1 MPLSTALIPLALFI
15 AVATRSRG
23 SDECVARNFGHGSV
37 VCECNST
44 HCDSIGSDT
53 LPALGQFLSFTS
65 SKAGSRLQRGQGQ
78 VQKNSTG
85 AVLRLTVVPYQKYQR
100 IRGFGGAMTDSAAI
114 NILSLSPRTQ
124 DQLLRQYFSTFH
136 VNGTNLDTNM
146 KIPLLQR
153 AQALSP
159 RPLSLLA
166 SAWSA
171 PAWLKTN
178 SALTGKGSLKGQPGG
193 KEHKTWAKYYV
204 RFLEEYAKY
213 NLSFWAVT
221 TGNEPS
227 AGQMTNYSFQALGFT
242 AEEQR
247 DWVGLDLGPALH
259 TSTHHHTHLLI
270 LDDNRLLLPHWAKV
284 VLSDVRA
291 GRYIHGVG
299 VHWYL
304 DTLVPA
310 ELSLG
315 TTHHLYP
322 EYYLFGT
329 EACAGWSPSDRGVR
343 LGSWERAEQYAHSI
357 IQDLNHYVVGWTD
370 WNLALDQGGGPN
382 WVKNFVDSPIIV
394 DHSRDI
400 FYKQPTFYSMA
411 HFSKFLWEGS
421 QRVGVSFSQE
431 TKLESS
437 AFIRPDG
444 SVVLTILNRLSSE
457 VQFEVYD
464 PAVGFISSSAPAH
477 SLLTLAWN
485 TL

>member
-1 MPLSTALIPLALFI
+1 
-15 AVATRSRG
+15 
-23 SDECVARNFGHGSV
+23 
-37 VCECNST
+37 
-44 HCDSIGSDT
+44 
-53 LPALGQFLSFTS
+53 
-65 SKAGSRLQRGQGQ
+65 
-78 VQKNSTG
+78 
-85 AVLRLTVVPYQKYQR
+85 
-100 IRGFGGAMTDSAAI
+100 
-114 NILSLSPRTQ
+114 
-124 DQLLRQYFSTFH
+124 
-136 VNGTNLDTNM
+136 
-146 KIPLLQR
+146 
-153 AQALSP
+153 
-159 RPLSLLA
+159 
-166 SAWSA
+166 
-171 PAWLKTN
+171 AWLQTN
-178 SALTGKGSLKGQPGG
+178 SGLSSKGSLKGQPGG

-247 DWVGLDLGPALH
+247 DWVGLDLGPAL
-259 TSTHHHTHLLI
+259 
-270 LDDNRLLLPHWAKV
+270 V
-284 VLSDVRA
+284 VRESDVRA

-343 LGSWERAEQYAHSI
+343 LDSWERAEQYAHSI
-357 IQDLNHYVVGWTD
+357 IQVLSHLLYH
-370 WNLALDQGGGPN
+370 GPLK
-382 WVKNFVDSPIIV
+382 VL
-394 DHSRDI
+394 
-400 FYKQPTFYSMA
+400 YCPTFYSMA
-411 HFSKFLWEGS
+411 HFSGTVLGL
-421 QRVGVSFSQE
+421 RVGVSFSQE

-444 SVVLTILNRLSSE
+444 SVVLTILNRSSSE

>member
-1 MPLSTALIPLALFI
+1 
-15 AVATRSRG
+15 
-23 SDECVARNFGHGSV
+23 
-37 VCECNST
+37 
-44 HCDSIGSDT
+44 
-53 LPALGQFLSFTS
+53 
-65 SKAGSRLQRGQGQ
+65 
-78 VQKNSTG
+78 
-85 AVLRLTVVPYQKYQR
+85 
-100 IRGFGGAMTDSAAI
+100 
-114 NILSLSPRTQ
+114 
-124 DQLLRQYFSTFH
+124 
-136 VNGTNLDTNM
+136 
-146 KIPLLQR
+146 
-153 AQALSP
+153 
-159 RPLSLLA
+159 
-166 SAWSA
+166 
-171 PAWLKTN
+171 AWLQTN
-178 SALTGKGSLKGQPGG
+178 SGLSSKGSLKGQPGG

-247 DWVGLDLGPALH
+247 DWVGLDLGPAL
-259 TSTHHHTHLLI
+259 
-270 LDDNRLLLPHWAKV
+270 V
-284 VLSDVRA
+284 VRESDVRA

-343 LGSWERAEQYAHSI
+343 LDSWERAEHMAQFRYCPTFYTMAHLRYCTVPPSI
-357 IQDLNHYVVGWTD
+357 AWHTSMVLYC
-370 WNLALDQGGGPN
+370 
-382 WVKNFVDSPIIV
+382 
-394 DHSRDI
+394 
-400 FYKQPTFYSMA
+400 PTFYSMA
-411 HFSKFLWEGS
+411 HFSSCGRGL
-421 QRVGVSFSQE
+421 RVGVSFSQE

-444 SVVLTILNRLSSE
+444 SVVLTILNRSSSE